1 MNPAAAICHG
11 AGLLAPCCSRLLALA
26 APNLP
31 IVCCIQGT
39 ASSMAKQREKMEL
52 AAAARLAA
60 EDGMVKMDPEELSMM
75 KSELARL
82 QSLIVKLQ
90 GADVENA
97 QLKRMLETLR

>member
-1 MNPAAAICHG
+1 MVPD
-11 AGLLAPCCSRLLALA
+11 
-26 APNLP
+26 
-31 IVCCIQGT
+31 VCCVQGT
-39 ASSMAKQREKMEL
+39 ASSLAKQREKMEL
-52 AAAARLAA
+52 AAANRQAA
-60 EDGMVKMDPEELSMM
+60 EDGMIKMDPEELSMM

>member
-1 MNPAAAICHG
+1 MDPAAARG
-11 AGLLAPCCSRLLALA
+11 QDVGLHAPCCRRFPPLA

-31 IVCCIQGT
+31 VVCCVQGT